1 MAELRR
7 EYDQW
12 MGDVRMVP
20 GHTVLKS
27 GMGVHATERVERPRG
42 VLRSMWTHAGH
53 QGRILGSMWTHAG
66 HQGRILGSMWTHAEG
81 QGEVLGG
88 AWVRVE
94 TPQENTEKHVDTRR
108 IAGRSTRRC
117 TGAGGNTPGEY

>member
-1 MAELRR
+1 MED
-7 EYDQW
+7 DQW
-12 MGDVRMVP
+12 MGDVRMVH

-27 GMGVHATERVERPRG
+27 GMGVHATEQVERPRG
-42 VLRSMWTHAGH
+42 VLR
-53 QGRILGSMWTHAG
+53 SMWTHAG

-88 AWVRVE
+88 AWVRAE

-108 IAGRSTRRC
+108 ITGRSTRRC

>member
-1 MAELRR
+1 MED
-7 EYDQW
+7 DQW
-12 MGDVRMVP
+12 MGDVRMVH
-20 GHTVLKS
+20 GHTVLNS
-27 GMGVHATERVERPRG
+27 GMGVHAMERVERPRG
-42 VLRSMWTHAGH
+42 VLR
-53 QGRILGSMWTHAG
+53 SMWTHAG

-88 AWVRVE
+88 AWVRAE
-94 TPQENTEKHVDTRR
+94 MPQENTEKHVDTRRTSREDTRKHVDTRR

>member
-1 MAELRR
+1 MED
-7 EYDQW
+7 DQW
-12 MGDVRMVP
+12 MGDVRMVH

-27 GMGVHATERVERPRG
+27 GMGVQAMEWVEHPRG
-42 VLRSMWTHAGH
+42 VLR
-53 QGRILGSMWTHAG
+53 
-66 HQGRILGSMWTHAEG
+66 SMWTHAEG

-94 TPQENTEKHVDTRR
+94 MPQENTEKHVDTRRTSREDTRKHVDTCR